1 MLLHRGKQARSKPSV
16 GEGAIP
22 FPSRGLQFRKGLAE
36 MRADEA
42 LILDNWFP
50 SSGSG
55 RVRGGHVSHAT
66 GLGGPVRSL
75 MEWAGPQ
82 SRKLFGATPSEIYD
96 VAASGAVGA
105 ASVSSLT
112 SGYWQHVNFTTS
124 GGHFLVCVNGSDDYR
139 HFDGSSWTTV
149 TLTGVSGANLIAV
162 TSYGS
167 RLWFVEK
174 GSTKAWYLGTSSI
187 SGTATS
193 FELGDKFK
201 RGGKLQAIAT
211 VSRDGGSGTADLICF
226 ISSTG
231 EVVAYHG
238 TDPADATSW
247 GKDGEYM
254 AAPPIGNRCAV
265 RIDADAALLTER
277 GIISLK
283 QLMGS
288 GWAAAERAAITGN
301 IDQGIIDDFAIY
313 GLNAGWE
320 MIVHPRTRQAIVN
333 VPTNANTATQYA
345 MNTQTGAWCTYGR
358 FASPLAALCW
368 GVYNENLYFG
378 GANGTVY
385 QAERGSQDDGGPII
399 CELKTSFQNYGSAGA
414 TKRMQFVRPQFTAA
428 SSVRVAIKADVDY
441 RNSTPMTT
449 DQYPAVGSATG
460 GLWDEGL
467 WDSAVWGDSNTPFA
481 DWLPINGIGTT
492 AALHMVIRP
501 NGTPVKLQAFDL
513 KYEVTKGYAL

>member
-1 MLLHRGKQARSKPSV
+1 MLMNKSKRPRTRPRV
-16 GEGAIP
+16 GQGTIP
-22 FPSRGLQFRKGLAE
+22 FPSRGLQLRKGLAE

-50 SSGSG
+50 ATPG

-75 MEWAGPQ
+75 MEWAGPA

-96 VAASGAVGA
+96 VTASGAVGA

-124 GGHFLVCVNGSDDYR
+124 GGHFLVAVNGADSCRNY
-139 HFDGSSWTTV
+139 DGSSWTTPSITNV
-149 TLTGVSGANLIAV
+149 TSSSLIGVA
-162 TSYGS
+162 SYGS
-167 RLWFVEK
+167 RLWFVES

-187 SGTATS
+187 AGAATS
-193 FELGDKFK
+193 LELGDKFL
-201 RGGKLQAIAT
+201 RGGKLQAITT

-231 EVVAYHG
+231 EVVTYHG
-238 TDPADATSW
+238 TDPADTTNW
-247 GKDGEYM
+247 GIDGRYM
-254 AAPPIGNRCAV
+254 AAPPIGNRATV

-288 GWAAAERAAITGN
+288 GGAAAERSAITSN
-301 IDQGIIDDFAIY
+301 IDQGIIDDFALY
-313 GLNAGWE
+313 GANAGWA

-345 MNTQTGAWCTYGR
+345 MNIQTGAWCTYGR
-358 FASPLAALCW
+358 YASPLPALSW
-368 GVYNENLYFG
+368 GVYNEGLYFG

-385 QAERGSQDDGGPII
+385 QAERGSQDAGSAII
-399 CELKTSFQNYGSAGA
+399 CELKTSFQTYGAPGA
-414 TKRMQFVRPQFTAA
+414 VKRMQLVRPQFTAA
-428 SSVRVAIKADVDY
+428 SSVSVAIRADVDY
-441 RNSTPMTT
+441 RNTTPATT
-449 DQYPAVGSATG
+449 DQYPAVSSATG
-460 GLWDEGL
+460 GLWDTAL

-481 DWLPINGIGTT
+481 DWLPINGTGTT

-513 KYEVTKGYAL
+513 KYEVTKGIAL

>member
-1 MLLHRGKQARSKPSV
+1 MLLRKRQQPRTRPKV
-16 GEGAIP
+16 GQGAIP
-22 FPSRGLQFRKGLAE
+22 FPSRGLQLRKGLAE
-36 MRADEA
+36 MRPDEA

-50 SSGSG
+50 ATPG
-55 RVRGGHVSHAT
+55 RVRGGHASHAT

-96 VAASGAVGA
+96 VTASGAVGA

-112 SGYWQHVNFTTS
+112 AGYWQHVNFTTS
-124 GGHFLVCVNGSDDYR
+124 GGHFLACVNGADAYR
-139 HFDGSSWTTV
+139 NFDGSSWTTPSI
-149 TLTGVSGANLIAV
+149 TGVSGANLIGI

-167 RLWFVEK
+167 RLWFVES

-187 SGTATS
+187 SGAATS
-193 FELGDKFK
+193 FELGDKFR

-226 ISSTG
+226 ISSAG

-238 TDPADATSW
+238 TDPADTTSW
-247 GKDGEYM
+247 GIDGRYM
-254 AAPPIGNRCAV
+254 AAPPIGNRCTV
-265 RIDADAALLTER
+265 RIDADAGLLTER
-277 GIISLK
+277 GIVSLK

-288 GWAAAERAAITGN
+288 GWSAAERTAITGN

-313 GLNAGWE
+313 GLNPGWE

-345 MNTQTGAWCTYGR
+345 MNIQTGAWCTYGR

-368 GVYNENLYFG
+368 GIYNEGLFFG
-378 GANGTVY
+378 AANGMVY
-385 QAERGSQDDGGPII
+385 QAERGSQDNGGEIV
-399 CELKTSFQNYGSAGA
+399 CELKVSFQDYGAPGA
-414 TKRMQFVRPQFTAA
+414 VKRMQFVRPQFTAA
-428 SSVRVAIKADVDY
+428 SSVRTAIKADVDY

-460 GLWDEGL
+460 GLWDAGL

-481 DWLPINGIGTT
+481 DWLPMNGIGTT

-513 KYEVTKGYAL
+513 KYEVTKGIAL